1 MFNVVTNPKIINFF
15 KKSKYWRVNLGLVS
29 TIDKGGNRVYSDRDK
44 FSYFY
49 NTTYK
54 TTIYGQGNI
63 GDIMFHLDY
72 YIREDV
78 LAVYKNSEEFV
89 FGLDEKMMIE
99 KGPDFYLG
107 HILKELEEKH
117 EERIREAEEKK
128 IETKKVGDPSI
139 LTKNPGAVT
148 YEDIQEYLKKKQSER
163 FSH

>member
-1 MFNVVTNPKIINFF
+1 MLNIVTNPKIVAFF
-15 KKSKYWRVNLGLVS
+15 KKSRYYRVNLGLVS

-72 YIREDV
+72 YIKEDL
-78 LAVYKNSEEFV
+78 LAVYKNSEEFI
-89 FGLDEKMMIE
+89 FEFDDKLMLE

-117 EERIREAEEKK
+117 EARIKEAEEKQ
-128 IETKKVGDPSI
+128 IETKRQADST
-139 LTKNPGAVT
+139 LLSKNPGAVT
-148 YEDIQEYLKKKQSER
+148 YEDVQEYLKKKQSER
-163 FSH
+163 FSI